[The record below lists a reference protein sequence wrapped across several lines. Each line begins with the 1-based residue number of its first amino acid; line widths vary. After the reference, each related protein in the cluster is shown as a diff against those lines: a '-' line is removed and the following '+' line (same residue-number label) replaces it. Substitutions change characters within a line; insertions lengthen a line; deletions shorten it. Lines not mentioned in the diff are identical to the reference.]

1 MSDTEARIPQGD
13 AWGRVA
19 DALCSLR
26 WPQIRVA
33 ILFGLALWVLWSL
46 RNFPHVLYLAETDN
60 DLHLILLGPVI
71 DYQIKAFVL
80 VVAIVIADRAVDDG
94 AQRRRTYV
102 LAALLGC
109 AAAVVVSELFVE
121 PWRVVVLGEDQNRP
135 ADISWIRYYSFWPIG
150 QFAILLMTGAPA
162 VFFYADRRAAMKT
175 AAILHAAEFDRVQR
189 SRIALESRLAA
200 MQARVEPQFLFNT
213 LDQVEHLYAQDP
225 ALGGRMLDDLIA
237 YLRAAMPLMRDTSS
251 TVAQELE
258 LARSHLDIA
267 KIRLGNR
274 LAFDIEMPA
283 ELGAARMPPMMLL
296 PLLDHALGHGL
307 ARSAA
312 DGTIRIGAGI
322 EAGRLSLRIADSGE
336 GFVPDAGGD
345 GIASIRERLHALYGS
360 EGRLGFRAR
369 AGGGSEAILD
379 IPYEI
384 GAVAAA

>member
-1 MSDTEARIPQGD
+1 
-13 AWGRVA
+13 VA
-19 DALCSLR
+19 DALRNLR

-33 ILFGLALWVLWSL
+33 ILLGLAMWVLWSL
-46 RNFPHVLYLAETDN
+46 RNFPHVLYWAQTDK
-60 DLHLILLGPVI
+60 DFHLILLGPAI

-80 VVAIVIADRAVDDG
+80 VIAIVIADRAVDDG
-94 AQRRRTYV
+94 APHRRTYV
-102 LAALLGC
+102 LAALLGS

-135 ADISWIRYYSFWPIG
+135 ADISWIRYYSYWPIG

-162 VFFYADRRAAMKT
+162 VFLYADRRAAKKT
-175 AAILHAAEFDRVQR
+175 EAILHAAELDRVRR

-225 ALGGRMLDDLIA
+225 ARGGRMLDDLIA

-267 KIRLGNR
+267 KMRLGNR
-274 LAFDIEMPA
+274 LAFDIEVPA
-283 ELGAARMPPMMLL
+283 GLGSARLPPMMLL
-296 PLLDHALGHGL
+296 PLLDHALGHEL
-307 ARSAA
+307 ARSGA
-312 DGTIRIGAGI
+312 DGAIRIGVGV
-322 EAGRLSLRIADSGE
+322 ESGRLSLRIAASGA
-336 GFVPDAGGD
+336 GFVPEAGGD

-360 EGRLGFRAR
+360 AARLALRIR
-369 AGGGSEAILD
+369 EGGGTEALID
-379 IPYEI
+379 IPHEI
-384 GAVAAA
+384 AAAAA